1 MAMIFR
7 DQLPTIIGESESAD
21 WFKPIVGSHSSSWKR
36 GSGMS
41 MEYHFVIFL
50 LSQSLDADF
59 SDAGKSTTIWDMRTD
74 DGKLIAIELQI
85 RL

>member
-7 DQLPTIIGESESAD
+7 NQLPTIIGGSESAD
-21 WFKPIVGSHSSSWKR
+21 WSKPIVGSHSSSWKR
-36 GSGMS
+36 GSGIS
-41 MEYHFVIFL
+41 MEYNFVIFL

-59 SDAGKSTTIWDMRTD
+59 SDAGKSIAIWDMRTD